1 MINNFLHKGG
11 LKTNYNRL
19 RTGAVI
25 VAIVCLFV
33 FISLNDA
40 KGTDWV
46 HYGRD
51 DLGNDSFYDR
61 DSISNVSKG
70 VIKVWTKR
78 VYSDVGRE
86 SVIND
91 YEKSG
96 VESVGY
102 ESLSYSKEL
111 FFIVIFII
119 SVFVPC
125 ACIDSCGFSFTCL
138 MVWLCDCELENIN
151 AKTVSIKIVPIIIFL
166 FMN

>member
-25 VAIVCLFV
+25 VALVCLFV
-33 FISLNDA
+33 SICLNDA

-61 DSISNVSKG
+61 DSIRNVSKG
-70 VIKVWTKR
+70 VIQVWTKR
-78 VYSDVGRE
+78 VYSDAGRE

-91 YEKSG
+91 YEKIG
-96 VESVGY
+96 VEAIGY

-111 FFIVIFII
+111 FFINCLDRKCRRNHGVDY
-119 SVFVPC
+119 
-125 ACIDSCGFSFTCL
+125 AIDGHVLQEYQDGTWTALSPDSALDTL
-138 MVWLCDCELENIN
+138 MKEVCKKL
-151 AKTVSIKIVPIIIFL
+151 KRSK
-166 FMN
+166 